1 VQDSGF
7 ASGHSTHADRLV
19 TIRSVQRDSGVVIDP
34 HTADG
39 VKVARELRQP
49 GEKIVC
55 LETALP
61 AKFEATIVEA
71 LGVAPTRP
79 AAYAGIE
86 ERPQRC
92 HVVPADAACVK
103 RYLAERIGLAAT
115 GVPAP

>member
-1 VQDSGF
+1 
-7 ASGHSTHADRLV
+7 
-19 TIRSVQRDSGVVIDP
+19 VVIDP

-71 LGVAPTRP
+71 LGVVPARP
-79 AAYAGIE
+79 AAYAGLE
-86 ERPQRC
+86 DRPQRC
-92 HVVPADAACVK
+92 HAVPADAVFVK
-103 RYLAERIGLAAT
+103 RYLAERIGLAT
-115 GVPAP
+115 KGGPAP